1 MDDYRQQQIDV
12 LKEAVPY
19 SEKLIGAIEK
29 VSEELAGVPFPETHD
44 AVNVI
49 VEGLNWL
56 FEVYNGTK
64 DIIEAGAVDEKEAN
78 EALMLSGFDS
88 ISEVPDLTVDAQVL
102 LSGLLIVA
110 DWIASNTRLFP
121 LIGLDDIRHRVALHR
136 HAVSRMG
143 VGTDGRSQI
152 ETLPD
157 IIILNTQIFI
167 SHSVFPVNL

>member
-49 VEGLNWL
+49 I

-64 DIIEAGAVDEKEAN
+64 DIIDAGAVDEAEAN
-78 EALMLSGFDS
+78 SGVKELSEA
-88 ISEVPDLTVDAQVL
+88 VK
-102 LSGLLIVA
+102 A
-110 DWIASNTRLFP
+110 D
-121 LIGLDDIRHRVALHR
+121 DDV
-136 HAVSRMG
+136 AVSKALVRLSTFVKQLHDAG
-143 VGTDGRSQI
+143 SRLI
-152 ETLPD
+152 NE
-157 IIILNTQIFI
+157 
-167 SHSVFPVNL
+167 